1 MKANPSARLTRYT
14 KDRKNSIMK
23 VAVYYNNNDIRIEE
37 RPKPEIK
44 DGEILVRVRASG
56 ICGTDLMEWYRIRK
70 APRVLGHEMA
80 GEIVESSSDKF
91 KTGQRVFVSHHV
103 PCNECKYCLSGNHTA
118 CETLHRGNYDPGG
131 FSEFV
136 RVPKINV
143 EAGTYVLPENISY
156 EEGTM
161 IEPLA
166 CVVRAQRIIGV
177 GEGQTVLVMGS
188 GISGLL
194 NIHLA
199 KLKKAKVVA
208 TDINEYRLNR
218 AKESGADEVLNA
230 GEKLEIKADRV
241 IMCTGA
247 MPAHESAFKYI
258 DRKGIIMLFA
268 IPNKN
273 ICIPNEDFWRNELT
287 LVSSYGAAPV
297 DLEESLELIKDRKIN
312 VKDMITHRLRLE
324 DIQKGFK
331 IAREAGDSLKVVV
344 VP

>member
-1 MKANPSARLTRYT
+1 MKT
-14 KDRKNSIMK
+14 
-23 VAVYYNNNDIRIEE
+23 AVYYNNNDIRVEE
-37 RPKPEIK
+37 RPKPRIK
-44 DGEILVRVRASG
+44 DGEILVRVKASG
-56 ICGTDLMEWYRIRK
+56 ICGTDLMEWYRIKK
-70 APRVLGHEMA
+70 APRVLGHEMT
-80 GEIVESSSDKF
+80 GEIVESMSDKF
-91 KTGQRVFVSHHV
+91 NTGQRVFVSHHV

-118 CETLHRGNYDPGG
+118 CETLHKGNYDPGG

-143 EAGTYVLPENISY
+143 DNGTYLLPENVSY

-177 GEGQTVLVMGS
+177 GEGPTVLVMGS

-194 NIHLA
+194 NIRLA
-199 KLKKAKVVA
+199 KLKKARVIA
-208 TDINEYRLNR
+208 TDVVEYRLNR
-218 AKESGADEVLNA
+218 AKESGADEVHDANEES
-230 GEKLEIKADRV
+230 GIKADRI

-247 MPAHESAFKYI
+247 TPAFEAAFRYI
-258 DRKGIIMLFA
+258 DRKGVIMLFA

-273 ICIPNEDFWRNELT
+273 ISIPVEDFWRNELSI
-287 LVSSYGAAPV
+287 VSSYGAAPV
-297 DLEESLELIKDRKIN
+297 DLEESLELIKDGKIN
-312 VKDMITHRLRLE
+312 VRDLITHRVKLE

-331 IAREAGDSLKVVV
+331 IAGEAKDSLKVVV